1 MRAREFLH
9 EGNIGDIIE
18 DEAET
23 RGDSNLANA
32 LESWRNQVH
41 GTHKIPRIR
50 VDTLVKIMRKMPG
63 SEMFTIEN
71 LMDAYKDNEVIKN
84 LVKEIKD
91 DDNGIKYVYLKTF
104 ADEPETGDTSL
115 SQTSDEIVSPEKTID
130 SMAKRALKK
139 RS

>member
-1 MRAREFLH
+1 MRAKEFLS
-9 EGNIGDIIE
+9 EASIDDIIE

-23 RGDSNLANA
+23 RGDKNLANA

-63 SEMFTIEN
+63 TEMFTIEN
-71 LMDAYKDNEVIKN
+71 LMAAYKDNETVKN
-84 LVKEIKD
+84 LVKEIKED
-91 DDNGIKYVYLKTF
+91 ADGIKYVYLKTF
-104 ADEPETGDTSL
+104 ADEPETGDDML
-115 SQTSDEIVSPEKTID
+115 GQAAGEIANPEKTID
-130 SMAKRALKK
+130 LMAKRALKK